1 MTLATNPQEFNAQVN
16 SDIRDQASPDVHE
29 ALRQPENLDRWILT
43 LTQLKRTTESQ
54 LASHKATVAEAR
66 CNITDQGEWFAFMA
80 EQERWRSNAIR
91 FKNGTENKLD
101 EAKYLRDSWLNA
113 LIDAINEHHDSM
125 TEDDMDTTTA
135 DEKLWAVLG

>member
-16 SDIRDQASPDVHE
+16 SDIRDQSTPDVHD
-29 ALRQPENLDRWILT
+29 ALRRPENLDRWILT

-54 LASHKATVAEAR
+54 LASYRATMAEAR
-66 CNITDQGEWFAFMA
+66 TTITDRDEWLVYKA

-101 EAKYLRDSWLNA
+101 EAKYLYNESLAGLVAAIEEHKHLMTLDGDEPTEADLA
-113 LIDAINEHHDSM
+113 LWSVID
-125 TEDDMDTTTA
+125 
-135 DEKLWAVLG
+135 